1 MIYQPYTGIDAL
13 PSSLRIFGCSDY
25 ATMEPQAGKKEPDFT
40 EHGCAGIDH
49 RGDLWLLDWWFKQ
62 CETDVGID
70 NWMKMVKL
78 WKPVHWFSEGSL
90 IDKAIGPNI
99 RAAMRKERKYIP
111 YTFLPNIG
119 DKGAKLEA
127 FHGMAHAG
135 CVHVPTR
142 RPWVD
147 HVLDQL
153 VKFPGARW
161 DDAADVCGLMGRAI
175 DKVMPAGIPVVER
188 RELLIPFTAAWIEYE
203 TIPRKPKVR
212 YFS

>member
-1 MIYQPYTGIDAL
+1 MIVHNYNGLDAL
-13 PSSLRIFGCSDY
+13 PSSLRIFGGSDF
-25 ATMEPQAGKKEPDFT
+25 ATMEPQVGKKEPDFT
-40 EHGCAGIDH
+40 EHGLAGIDH
-49 RGDLWLLDWWFKQ
+49 RGDLWLIDWWFKQ
-62 CETDVGID
+62 CETDVGIEAWV
-70 NWMKMVKL
+70 NL
-78 WKPVHWFSEGSL
+78 ARPWKPVRWFSEGSL
-90 IDKAIGPNI
+90 IDKAIGPSI
-99 RAAMRKERKYIP
+99 RAAMRKHRWYIP
-111 YTFLPNIG
+111 YEFLPNIG

-135 CVHVPTR
+135 CVHVPIR

-153 VKFPGARW
+153 MKFPSARW
-161 DDAADVCGLMGRAI
+161 DDASDVCGLMGRAI

-188 RELLIPFTAAWIEYE
+188 RELLIPFTEKWIEYE